1 MSGSSLSLSS
11 ANKISVFS
19 EINPVPNFFLFFFDL
34 KSFLGIGPLTVKV
47 RKKFLDQMFGYIR
60 FCFEIRAH
68 VGHLFARTL
77 KIVKFNR

>member
-19 EINPVPNFFLFFFDL
+19 EINPVPNFFFFFDF